1 MSCGT
6 AAIALVSQMLQHPNG
21 ALELLMNVKGS
32 PLDRTA
38 SGRKTQRPTFLFIGT
53 GRGGSSWF
61 AEMLREHPDVFIP
74 PNRATFFFTQHH
86 RMGVPWYE
94 GFFTGAGGRVAGE
107 ACEEYLSSAEAL
119 RRIHDYAPEMR
130 LICCLRNPYER
141 ALSSWRFFG
150 RNGLGEATLV
160 AQAARHPA
168 VIEGGYYATHLRLA
182 SSLFP
187 GNQILTFFFEE
198 VASDPRAV
206 TRRLYEF
213 IGVDPDFFPESLHQR
228 INANGRARSPALAR
242 LVHDLHVHTWGTSR
256 MISNAVG
263 QLKRIAPLR
272 KLVQTA
278 LYAEERQSLPWRDL
292 LFEFPAEVIARYER
306 EISDLERM
314 LGRDLSS
321 WHALDTGAATDSAS
335 RSIAGSCRP

>member
-1 MSCGT
+1 
-6 AAIALVSQMLQHPNG
+6 
-21 ALELLMNVKGS
+21 
-32 PLDRTA
+32 
-38 SGRKTQRPTFLFIGT
+38 
-53 GRGGSSWF
+53 
-61 AEMLREHPDVFIP
+61 MLREHPDVFIP

-94 GFFTGAGGRVAGE
+94 AFFAGAGGRVAGE

-119 RRIHDYAPEMR
+119 RRIREYDPQMR

-160 AQAARHPA
+160 AQAERHPA

-187 GNQILTFFFEE
+187 GHQILTFFFED

-213 IGVDPDFFPESLHQR
+213 IGVDPEFVPPSLHQR
-228 INANGRARSPALAR
+228 INANGRARSRALAR
-242 LVHDLHVHTWGTSR
+242 LVHDLHAHTWGTSR
-256 MISNAVG
+256 IVSNAVG
-263 QLKRIAPLR
+263 QLKRIGPLR
-272 KLVQTA
+272 RLVQTA
-278 LYAEERQSLPWRDL
+278 LYSEQRQSLPWQDL
-292 LFEFPAEVIARYER
+292 LSQFPADVVARYER

-314 LGRDLSS
+314 LGRDLSA
-321 WHALDTGAATDSAS
+321 WHAMDSRARGPSDNAS